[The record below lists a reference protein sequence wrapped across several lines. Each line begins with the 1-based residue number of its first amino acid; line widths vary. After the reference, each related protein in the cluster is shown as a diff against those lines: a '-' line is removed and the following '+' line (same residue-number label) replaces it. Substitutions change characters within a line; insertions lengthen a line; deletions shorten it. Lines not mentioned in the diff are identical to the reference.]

1 MKGRMMPS
9 TNSKPPDPK
18 RGEIWIVEMDPA
30 RGSELRKTRPVVVL
44 SSDTIRSLA
53 VRVVVP
59 ITGWQEPFRLSPWK
73 IKVESDSRNGLDKL
87 SAADALQVR
96 CVSTDR
102 FLSRRGTLPPSVV
115 DEIVDGVHYCIE

>member
-1 MKGRMMPS
+1 MPP
-9 TNSKPPDPK
+9 TNSRPPDPK
-18 RGEIWIVEMDPA
+18 RGEVWIVEMDPA

-59 ITGWQEPFRLSPWK
+59 ITGWQEPFQFSPWK
-73 IKVESDSRNGLDKL
+73 IKVEPDRRNGLDKP

-96 CVSTDR
+96 CVSVDR
-102 FLSRRGTLPPSVV
+102 FLTRRGTLMPPLV
-115 DEIVDGVHYCIE
+115 DEIVDGVHYCLE